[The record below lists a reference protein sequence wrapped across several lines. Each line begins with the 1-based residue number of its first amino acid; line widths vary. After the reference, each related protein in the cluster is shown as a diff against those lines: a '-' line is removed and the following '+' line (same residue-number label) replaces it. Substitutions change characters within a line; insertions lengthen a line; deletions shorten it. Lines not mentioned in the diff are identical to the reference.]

1 MKSIQGVGEVAIYAR
16 VSRDDKGQNIEN
28 RECRNSITAG
38 GS

>member
-16 VSRDDKGQNIEN
+16 VRDDKGQNIEN